1 MTTDLDLDRELLA
14 ATGRRHLDV
23 LPIRASSCLSA
34 AIDELIDPLHPPEL
48 IAIPDDATA
57 DLRGVL
63 VATCARLLTASQH
76 ASTVATAMACARASR
91 ELGGAVAALDRDQ
104 SRPRR

>member
-14 ATGRRHLDV
+14 ATGRRHLSV
-23 LPIRASSCLSA
+23 LPIRASTCLSA

-48 IAIPDDATA
+48 IAIPDAATA

-63 VATCARLLTASQH
+63 AATRDRLLTASQH
-76 ASTVATAMACARASR
+76 APTVATAMACARASR
-91 ELGGAVAALDRDQ
+91 ELGGALAALDRDQ